1 MAGWQ
6 ETNKENVKEALNT
19 LALNN
24 LPQNLTFAQRSWMV
38 LIGGRWAHTRDDYL
52 YVNAGGM
59 FITQHG
65 TIEISDRKRPPGL
78 QIRIVYSPN
87 SKADPSQDQNQLKDA
102 VRKAIPS
109 EKNLSSLTVAS

>member
-6 ETNKENVKEALNT
+6 ETNKENVKE
-19 LALNN
+19 ALNN

-38 LIGGRWAHTRDDYL
+38 LIGGRWAHTREDYA

-59 FITQHG
+59 FITQYG
-65 TIEISDRKRPPGL
+65 TVEISADRKRPPGL

-87 SKADPSQDQNQLKDA
+87 STADPSQDQNQLKDA
-102 VRKAIPS
+102 VGKAVLPS
-109 EKNLSSLTVAS
+109 GKNLSSLTVAS